1 MQSLEHIESKLQIVN
16 QRISQLNEKKNVI
29 EDQEKMNRISEL
41 YTIVNNWKDVSASVP
56 AIVERLAAL
65 NEIHQK
71 AFQFSSTLTRLD
83 KEQEVIIKS
92 IETSADVLNNVI
104 EFKKKCF

>member
-16 QRISQLNEKKNVI
+16 QRINQLNDKKNII
-29 EDQEKMNRISEL
+29 EDQEKLTRINEL

-71 AFQFSSTLTRLD
+71 GCIFFL
-83 KEQEVIIKS
+83 
-92 IETSADVLNNVI
+92 
-104 EFKKKCF
+104 F